1 MPFTNA
7 LIAELDQEM
16 KTTRSLLERV
26 PMEKASWKPHE
37 KSMSLGQLASHLA
50 NLARF
55 GALISTGSELD
66 FSPPGQPPRP
76 AKQYTT
82 RDELLQA
89 FDANVKTSRD
99 AISGVAENALRDTW
113 SLKHGGHVI
122 LSAPRKV
129 HYRTLF
135 INHMIHHRGQL
146 SVYLRLNNV
155 PLPSIYGPT
164 ADS

>member
-7 LIAELDQEM
+7 LIAELDHEA

-26 PMEKASWKPHE
+26 PMEKASWKPHD

-55 GALISTGSELD
+55 GALISSGSELD
-66 FSPPGQPPRP
+66 FSPPGEPHRSP
-76 AKQYTT
+76 KQYAT

-89 FDANVKTSRD
+89 FDSNVKASRD
-99 AISGVAENALRDTW
+99 AIAAVPDSATHDTW
-113 SLKHGGHVI
+113 SLKHSGHVI

-129 HYRTLF
+129 HYRNLF
-135 INHMIHHRGQL
+135 MNHMIHHRGQL

-164 ADS
+164 ADM